1 MKKTVKMDAELHAD
15 VKELAAKAR
24 ISIEQYIDYA
34 VTVSVVRARKRELRD
49 AAKRRATKEK
59 P

>member
-15 VKELAAKAR
+15 VKARAAQSR
-24 ISIEQYIDYA
+24 ISIEEFVAHA
-34 VTVSVVRARKRELRD
+34 VTFVLLRAKEDELKK
-49 AAKRRATKEK
+49 AK